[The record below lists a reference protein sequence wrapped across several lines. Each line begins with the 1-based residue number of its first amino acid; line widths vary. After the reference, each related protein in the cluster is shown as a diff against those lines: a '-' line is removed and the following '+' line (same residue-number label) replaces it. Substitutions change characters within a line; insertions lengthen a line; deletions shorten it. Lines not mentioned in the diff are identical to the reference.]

1 MHMEVDDLRQRLEHE
16 RQALPLSDHL
26 LHSLV
31 IDYQKV
37 DVALEWQQQAADH
50 HLLCFSDPLYPPL
63 LKQLSDPPAVLFV
76 KGCLEALAL
85 PYLAIVGS
93 RNASPGGLQVAYQ
106 LAAEM
111 SSMGFGICSGM
122 AMGIDGAAHK
132 ACVDHQGRT
141 IAVLG
146 TGIEIIYPRKHR
158 QLYHDIQRQGCILSE
173 FWPDTGP
180 FAGNFPKR
188 NRIISGLSLG
198 TLVVEACRKSGSL
211 ITARLAMEQGREVFA
226 VPGSILGG
234 YHQGCHDLLR
244 DGAKLVETAADIVE
258 ELASLTAFHL
268 EELKLCHHI
277 QQDEICNLPFSSLLA
292 SVGYETTSIDAVVE
306 HSGKTID
313 LVLEQMLELELQGW
327 VIAVPGGY
335 VRVKRS

>member
-1 MHMEVDDLRQRLEHE
+1 MEVDDLRQRLEHE

-26 LHSLV
+26 LYSLV

-244 DGAKLVETAADIVE
+244 DGAKLVETAADN
-258 ELASLTAFHL
+258 SGR
-268 EELKLCHHI
+268 
-277 QQDEICNLPFSSLLA
+277 
-292 SVGYETTSIDAVVE
+292 VG
-306 HSGKTID
+306 KFNRF
-313 LVLEQMLELELQGW
+313 
-327 VIAVPGGY
+327 PP
-335 VRVKRS
+335 